1 MSKGGRKSIDAISE
15 MIENQQET
23 YEDKTLFNAVY
34 EISCEYFEEGI
45 TEEML
50 RCFAG
55 RLRKL
60 QNKENIS
67 DQNLGEFIGASHTYV
82 QQLRT
87 IGCPKPT
94 KGKEASGDKEASNS
108 KKAVDSKAY
117 QDKKN
122 SEKKIT
128 KPLNQAHFVGIC
140 LRFECSP
147 NYLFGDTDDPEQ
159 FLYKHPRFINGDSSA
174 MRVILERCQN
184 CVDHKKIKA
193 YKAVLERCQN
203 CTDCKESEAQ
213 ESTSVRCQNCADYKE
228 IEAYKAIPEHC
239 QNCADYKEIE
249 AYKSTLKR
257 CQNCADY
264 REIEAYKATEKGKK
278 YIRQLRESL
287 CSKVSMRSDDSE
299 HSAGAAS
306 LADSKNL
313 LKCQT
318 CPGFMTC
325 SAFSFRRDFK
335 LPIYPLRNL
344 ASIKADMVLST
355 LCFGVLPPG
364 IPNDKQYNVRN
375 MMIDTFAY
383 LLQVS
388 SGRRTRFEDLLGR
401 SFGEF
406 QKRFKDEFDS
416 EACMGKPDAKLHK
429 DTPDFLKRRGA
440 CALWTF
446 MHQSIDQQRLL
457 LELKRE
463 ILDSLEYQSADY
475 CDLICGIAAF
485 DLKVAYNTFWYLNR
499 AKFIPRNI
507 KRHRVFSEK

>member
-15 MIENQQET
+15 MIENQRET

-203 CTDCKESEAQ
+203 CTDCKEREAQ

-228 IEAYKAIPEHC
+228 IEAYKAIPEH
-239 QNCADYKEIE
+239 
-249 AYKSTLKR
+249 

-485 DLKVAYNTFWYLNR
+485 DLKVAYNIFWYLNR

>member
-15 MIENQQET
+15 MIENQRET

-375 MMIDTFAY
+375 MIY
-383 LLQVS
+383 W
-388 SGRRTRFEDLLGR
+388 EDLLGNFR
-401 SFGEF
+401 SVS
-406 QKRFKDEFDS
+406 KTNLIR
-416 EACMGKPDAKLHK
+416 KLVWANL
-429 DTPDFLKRRGA
+429 T
-440 CALWTF
+440 
-446 MHQSIDQQRLL
+446 QS
-457 LELKRE
+457 
-463 ILDSLEYQSADY
+463 S
-475 CDLICGIAAF
+475 
-485 DLKVAYNTFWYLNR
+485 
-499 AKFIPRNI
+499 I
-507 KRHRVFSEK
+507 KTRQIF

>member
-1 MSKGGRKSIDAISE
+1 
-15 MIENQQET
+15 
-23 YEDKTLFNAVY
+23 
-34 EISCEYFEEGI
+34 
-45 TEEML
+45 
-50 RCFAG
+50 
-55 RLRKL
+55 
-60 QNKENIS
+60 
-67 DQNLGEFIGASHTYV
+67 
-82 QQLRT
+82 
-87 IGCPKPT
+87 
-94 KGKEASGDKEASNS
+94 
-108 KKAVDSKAY
+108 
-117 QDKKN
+117 
-122 SEKKIT
+122 
-128 KPLNQAHFVGIC
+128 
-140 LRFECSP
+140 
-147 NYLFGDTDDPEQ
+147 
-159 FLYKHPRFINGDSSA
+159 

>member
-15 MIENQQET
+15 MIENQRET

-239 QNCADYKEIE
+239 QHCADYKEIE
-249 AYKSTLKR
+249 AYRSTLKR

-287 CSKVSMRSDDSE
+287 CSKVSMRPDDSE
-299 HSAGAAS
+299 H
-306 LADSKNL
+306 
-313 LKCQT
+313 
-318 CPGFMTC
+318 
-325 SAFSFRRDFK
+325 
-335 LPIYPLRNL
+335 
-344 ASIKADMVLST
+344 
-355 LCFGVLPPG
+355 
-364 IPNDKQYNVRN
+364 
-375 MMIDTFAY
+375 
-383 LLQVS
+383 
-388 SGRRTRFEDLLGR
+388 
-401 SFGEF
+401 
-406 QKRFKDEFDS
+406 
-416 EACMGKPDAKLHK
+416 
-429 DTPDFLKRRGA
+429 
-440 CALWTF
+440 
-446 MHQSIDQQRLL
+446 
-457 LELKRE
+457 
-463 ILDSLEYQSADY
+463 
-475 CDLICGIAAF
+475 
-485 DLKVAYNTFWYLNR
+485 
-499 AKFIPRNI
+499 
-507 KRHRVFSEK
+507 

>member
-1 MSKGGRKSIDAISE
+1 
-15 MIENQQET
+15 
-23 YEDKTLFNAVY
+23 
-34 EISCEYFEEGI
+34 
-45 TEEML
+45 
-50 RCFAG
+50 
-55 RLRKL
+55 
-60 QNKENIS
+60 
-67 DQNLGEFIGASHTYV
+67 
-82 QQLRT
+82 
-87 IGCPKPT
+87 
-94 KGKEASGDKEASNS
+94 
-108 KKAVDSKAY
+108 
-117 QDKKN
+117 
-122 SEKKIT
+122 
-128 KPLNQAHFVGIC
+128 
-140 LRFECSP
+140 
-147 NYLFGDTDDPEQ
+147 
-159 FLYKHPRFINGDSSA
+159 
-174 MRVILERCQN
+174 
-184 CVDHKKIKA
+184 
-193 YKAVLERCQN
+193 
-203 CTDCKESEAQ
+203 
-213 ESTSVRCQNCADYKE
+213 
-228 IEAYKAIPEHC
+228 
-239 QNCADYKEIE
+239 
-249 AYKSTLKR
+249 
-257 CQNCADY
+257 
-264 REIEAYKATEKGKK
+264 
-278 YIRQLRESL
+278 LRESL
-287 CSKVSMRSDDSE
+287 CSKVSMRPDDSE

>member
-15 MIENQQET
+15 MIENQRET

-45 TEEML
+45 TEEM
-50 RCFAG
+50 
-55 RLRKL
+55 L

-203 CTDCKESEAQ
+203 CTDCKEREAQ

-239 QNCADYKEIE
+239 QHCADYKEIE

-257 CQNCADY
+257 CQNCANY
-264 REIEAYKATEKGKK
+264 KEIEAYKATEKGKK

-485 DLKVAYNTFWYLNR
+485 DLKVAYNIFWYLNR

>member
-1 MSKGGRKSIDAISE
+1 MLYMKYHANILKKGSPKKCCDVLQVACVSC
-15 MIENQQET
+15 
-23 YEDKTLFNAVY
+23 KT
-34 EISCEYFEEGI
+34 
-45 TEEML
+45 
-50 RCFAG
+50 
-55 RLRKL
+55 
-60 QNKENIS
+60 KENIS

-239 QNCADYKEIE
+239 QHCADYKEIE

-257 CQNCADY
+257 CQNCANY
-264 REIEAYKATEKGKK
+264 KEIEAYKATEKGKK

-440 CALWTF
+440 L
-446 MHQSIDQQRLL
+446 RLV
-457 LELKRE
+457 
-463 ILDSLEYQSADY
+463 DVYAPVD
-475 CDLICGIAAF
+475 
-485 DLKVAYNTFWYLNR
+485 
-499 AKFIPRNI
+499 
-507 KRHRVFSEK
+507 

>member
-15 MIENQQET
+15 MIENQRET

-228 IEAYKAIPEHC
+228 IEAYR
-239 QNCADYKEIE
+239 
-249 AYKSTLKR
+249 STLKR

>member
-15 MIENQQET
+15 MIENQRET

-159 FLYKHPRFINGDSSA
+159 FLYKHPRFINGDSNA

-228 IEAYKAIPEHC
+228 IEAYR
-239 QNCADYKEIE
+239 
-249 AYKSTLKR
+249 STLKR

>member
-15 MIENQQET
+15 MIENQRET

-213 ESTSVRCQNCADYKE
+213 ESTSVR
-228 IEAYKAIPEHC
+228 C

>member
-15 MIENQQET
+15 MIENQRET

-228 IEAYKAIPEHC
+228 IEAYK
-239 QNCADYKEIE
+239 
-249 AYKSTLKR
+249 STLKR

-306 LADSKNL
+306 VADSKNL

>member
-15 MIENQQET
+15 MIENQRET

-228 IEAYKAIPEHC
+228 IEAYKA
-239 QNCADYKEIE
+239 
-249 AYKSTLKR
+249 
-257 CQNCADY
+257 
-264 REIEAYKATEKGKK
+264 TEKGKK

-299 HSAGAAS
+299 HSAEAAS

-325 SAFSFRRDFK
+325 SAFSFRRDYK

>member
-15 MIENQQET
+15 MIENQRET

-45 TEEML
+45 TEEM
-50 RCFAG
+50 
-55 RLRKL
+55 L

-239 QNCADYKEIE
+239 QHCADYKEIE

-257 CQNCADY
+257 CQNCANY
-264 REIEAYKATEKGKK
+264 KEIEAYKATEKGKK

-485 DLKVAYNTFWYLNR
+485 DLKVAYNIFWYLNR

>member
-15 MIENQQET
+15 MIENQRET

-228 IEAYKAIPEHC
+228 IEAYK
-239 QNCADYKEIE
+239 
-249 AYKSTLKR
+249 STLKR
-257 CQNCADY
+257 CQNCANY
-264 REIEAYKATEKGKK
+264 KEIEAYKATEKGKK

-325 SAFSFRRDFK
+325 SAFSFRSDFK